1 MGDPMSSVVIS
12 GDTSGSV
19 TLDAPAISGNTVLT
33 LPTTSGT
40 ILTTA
45 GGATVP
51 FALGSA
57 STPSITFTGD
67 TNTGIFSPTADT
79 IAFAEGGA
87 EVARFD
93 SAGNLGIG
101 TSGPTQ
107 VLDIVRG
114 SGDPAIRIQSAG
126 GAYFIVNRSSGQVE
140 LINAANQAMLFGTN
154 NTERMRIDSAGRVTM
169 SAQPA
174 FFAGIGAV
182 SDATFNLNQF
192 LPYNQTVLNTG
203 GFFNTSTNRFT
214 APVAGRYFFSWNT
227 FYTDSGG
234 LSNDMQTGLNV
245 NGSYISFSG
254 GDAFVNVARPSTS
267 GVICIG
273 CSAVVNLAAN
283 DVVGIMA
290 RTNNVRVYQGH
301 CNFSGYLVG

>member
-1 MGDPMSSVVIS
+1 MPSTIS
-12 GDTSGSV
+12 AG
-19 TLDAPAISGNTVLT
+19 
-33 LPTTSGT
+33 
-40 ILTTA
+40 TTA
-45 GGATVP
+45 GTAIAV
-51 FALGSA
+51 A
-57 STPSITFTGD
+57 GD
-67 TNTGIFSPTADT
+67 TTGNLAFQTNGTTTAMTIDTSQNVGIGTTTMTRNLNIGNSTNAVGISLQNTGTSGENWSIFSTNAGSS
-79 IAFAEGGA
+79 IGG
-87 EVARFD
+87 
-93 SAGNLGIG
+93 GNLGFYND
-101 TSGPTQ
+101 T
-107 VLDIVRG
+107 
-114 SGDPAIRIQSAG
+114 
-126 GAYFIVNRSSGQVE
+126 
-140 LINAANQAMLFGTN
+140 
-154 NTERMRIDSAGRVTM
+154 DSAYRMIIDGSGRVTM
-169 SAQPA
+169 PAQPA
-174 FFAGIGAV
+174 FFAGIGSV
-182 SDATFNLNQF
+182 SDATFALNTF

-203 GFFNTSTNRFT
+203 GFFNTSTNKFT